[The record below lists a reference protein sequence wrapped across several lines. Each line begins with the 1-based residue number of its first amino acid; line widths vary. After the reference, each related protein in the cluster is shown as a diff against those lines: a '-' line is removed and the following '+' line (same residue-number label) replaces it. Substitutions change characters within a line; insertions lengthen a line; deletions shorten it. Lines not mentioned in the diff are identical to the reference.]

1 MNREKFVKRVPNLFE
16 SKIFSVE
23 RIELD
28 GVEES
33 FLRGGRNLF
42 PLLPKALAG
51 ISQIGV
57 IGWGSQGPAQAQ
69 NLKESLAGTGIRVTV
84 GLRSGSES
92 MAEAA
97 AAGFSRHH
105 AGVTGRMWQKSHRAH
120 QINGVYALID

>member
-1 MNREKFVKRVPNLFE
+1 MPTTTHVTRHPNLFE
-16 SKIFSVE
+16 SKIFHVE

-69 NLKESLAGTGIRVTV
+69 NLKESLTGTNVRVAV
-84 GLRSGSES
+84 GLRQGS
-92 MAEAA
+92 
-97 AAGFSRHH
+97 
-105 AGVTGRMWQKSHRAH
+105 
-120 QINGVYALID
+120 

>member
-1 MNREKFVKRVPNLFE
+1 MPRPQTLRSTPSRKRPTRSSSSAPTPQRRTEMTARQPNLFE
-16 SKIFSVE
+16 SKVFHVE

-69 NLKESLAGTGIRVTV
+69 NLKESLQDTGI
-84 GLRSGSES
+84 
-92 MAEAA
+92 
-97 AAGFSRHH
+97 
-105 AGVTGRMWQKSHRAH
+105 K
-120 QINGVYALID
+120 

>member
-1 MNREKFVKRVPNLFE
+1 MKSKQQTKRVPNLFE
-16 SKIFSVE
+16 SKVFAVE

-28 GVEES
+28 GVEEN

-69 NLKESLAGTGIRVTV
+69 NLKESLAGTGVKVAV
-84 GLRSGSES
+84 GLREGSES
-92 MAEAA
+92 MAEA
-97 AAGFSRHH
+97 
-105 AGVTGRMWQKSHRAH
+105 RAR
-120 QINGVYALID
+120 IVDVR

>member
-1 MNREKFVKRVPNLFE
+1 MSTTTHVKRKPNLFD
-16 SKIFSVE
+16 SKIFHVE

-51 ISQIGV
+51 IAQIGV

-69 NLKESLAGTGIRVTV
+69 NLKE
-84 GLRSGSES
+84 
-92 MAEAA
+92 
-97 AAGFSRHH
+97 
-105 AGVTGRMWQKSHRAH
+105 
-120 QINGVYALID
+120 

>member
-1 MNREKFVKRVPNLFE
+1 MSPSRSTPRSRPTPHWRRSPKRRPRSSCSAPIPPRANRPDLAPMRQPVKRVPNLFE
-16 SKIFSVE
+16 SKVFSVE

-42 PLLPKALAG
+42 PLLPKAFKG

-69 NLKESLAGTGIRVTV
+69 NLKESLAGTKIR
-84 GLRSGSES
+84 R
-92 MAEAA
+92 
-97 AAGFSRHH
+97 
-105 AGVTGRMWQKSHRAH
+105 
-120 QINGVYALID
+120 